1 VRRRFLALL
10 PALVALALTAPLI
23 GCGKEKT
30 TPFADNEGIYV
41 DVGPLSYQIQISRE
55 LNPRDIEDR
64 NYFVG
69 VDPAQAKLAPDEVWF
84 AVFMRV
90 QNTTKNSQAA
100 SNDFEIS
107 DTLDT
112 VYKPIPIANTNPFA
126 YRARDIAPGQLLPST
141 SSAAGTGPVGQGA
154 LLLFKLKL
162 TSFANRPLELRI
174 KSRSLPRQEGRIE
187 LDL

>member
-1 VRRRFLALL
+1 MSRRLAFLA
-10 PALVALALTAPLI
+10 ALAALLLAAPLA

-30 TPFADNEGIYV
+30 TTVAEMEGIYV
-41 DVGPLSYQIQISRE
+41 DVGPLTYQIQISRQ
-55 LNPRDIEDR
+55 LNPRDSEDR

-69 VDPAQAKLAPDEVWF
+69 LDPAQAKLGPDEVWF
-84 AVFMRV
+84 GVFMRV
-90 QNTTKNSQAA
+90 QNTSKTPQPA

-107 DTLDT
+107 DTLDK
-112 VYKPIPIANTNPFA
+112 VYKPLPIATTNPFA
-126 YRARDIAPGQLLPST
+126 YRPRDVGPGQLLPST
-141 SSAAGTGPVGQGA
+141 NSAAATGPVGSGA

-174 KSRSLPRQEGRIE
+174 KSRSIPRQEGRIE